1 MEINLKSPNWYSS
14 SVIHRLSES
23 KFIFCS
29 RSSLF
34 CYTID
39 DLDGIQKGISFKV
52 FDSKCTLVTVL
63 EDSIIACASENGNGS
78 LSLNLYGFQSLK
90 PLNSSSDLN

>member
-1 MEINLKSPNWYSS
+1 MKINLKSPNWYSS
-14 SVIHRLSES
+14 SVIHPLSES

-90 PLNSSSDLN
+90 PLNSSKVI